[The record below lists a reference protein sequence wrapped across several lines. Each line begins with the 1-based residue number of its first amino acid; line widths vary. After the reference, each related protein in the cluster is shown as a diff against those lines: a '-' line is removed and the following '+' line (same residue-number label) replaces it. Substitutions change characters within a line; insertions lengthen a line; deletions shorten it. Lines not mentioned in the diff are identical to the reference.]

1 MRITTLIKKQEH
13 SYQRGTQ
20 RNTYHGTL
28 ILIFSLTYCEKK
40 YDNKKYLIF
49 LCCFH
54 SKDHPCC
61 PTWTLDFEPAF
72 SPRFYSTLSPRSI
85 FQTAQRFLL
94 QNHVTSGLGDV
105 TSGSGHVTSG
115 SGHVTSGCLSPR
127 SFSPPDQRF
136 PPSVTTQPHNQSQL
150 RTGGVYAN

>member
-1 MRITTLIKKQEH
+1 MDTSENH
-13 SYQRGTQ
+13 
-20 RNTYHGTL
+20 NTHQKAGTL
-28 ILIFSLTYCEKK
+28 ISKRNSKEYLSWNPHTNFSLTYCEKK

-54 SKDHPCC
+54 SKDHPRC

-115 SGHVTSGCLSPR
+115 CLSPR